1 MTFLL
6 APGIK
11 GLNVCVGRT
20 SEISIANVDFF
31 CHLDLKRWWLL
42 KLRLFYKSNKRCRA
56 FFDQLVWN
64 FSIVAQLQ
72 TWWKFGLFPIVFW
85 SVAFILDKKWSFPLR
100 VSLVNVSKSAVFLWI
115 FSNLLK
121 KSKMRKLY
129 ILCRVHRYLLVQS
142 TRFYKDHWLENY
154 WKLDNFFA
162 LQTLGNYL
170 RGIFRILWNIYD
182 RTFSLCSSS

>member
-11 GLNVCVGRT
+11 GLNVWVGRT

-100 VSLVNVSKSAVFLWI
+100 VSLVNVSKSAVFCGFFHIYWR
-115 FSNLLK
+115 NLK
-121 KSKMRKLY
+121 
-129 ILCRVHRYLLVQS
+129 
-142 TRFYKDHWLENY
+142 WENFIY
-154 WKLDNFFA
+154 YAVFI
-162 LQTLGNYL
+162 
-170 RGIFRILWNIYD
+170 GICWCNLPVSIKIID
-182 RTFSLCSSS
+182 